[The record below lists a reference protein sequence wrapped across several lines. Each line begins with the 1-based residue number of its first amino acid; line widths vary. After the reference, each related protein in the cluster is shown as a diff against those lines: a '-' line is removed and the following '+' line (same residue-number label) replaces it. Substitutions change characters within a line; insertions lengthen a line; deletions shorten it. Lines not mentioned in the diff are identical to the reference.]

1 MIIFYHNNYKITE
14 VVSDDLGNFPQEKN
28 QNIVAVLLDF
38 AAKFEHEI
46 LIWCA
51 ESDKERLNVSAIPAL
66 LHHQKLLVSFNPFSN
81 NYFDHHL
88 GYIEDSPFIKI
99 NKDVKYGSWQMSSRV
114 GAIHA
119 TVLNACKNDL
129 KAEPNFD
136 YFLNSFAKRAM
147 VNGLLCYSEPSLLLD
162 KKSVDKT
169 PSATLVAFFKFTKQ
183 HYRIRWVFL
192 LFFNMMLFE
201 KKFPLVPFLLSF
213 FYKRRTFNSKKL
225 DQLLM
230 ESSKNQIN
238 EGTIDV
244 LIPTIGRKEYLRNVL
259 INLASQT
266 HLPKNVIIIEQNPDA
281 KSSSDLEYI
290 QNQQWPFVIKH
301 HFTHQSG
308 ACNARNIGL
317 TLIASEFTFLA
328 DDDIVFENN
337 LLENAIATFL
347 STGNEVFLVACHL
360 QSQTIMEQSPKQFTV
375 FGAGHAF
382 VKSACFADLKFDMAY
397 EFGFGEDND
406 FGMQLRNKG
415 YDILYISTS
424 RILHLKAPI
433 GGFRTK
439 PVLRW
444 QNDEIQ
450 PKPSPTVMLFRLK
463 YDTKEQL
470 RNYKTT
476 LLFKNININF
486 LLNPYKYIK
495 VFKQKWNRS
504 IYWATQLKQHKL

>member
-1 MIIFYHNNYKITE
+1 MIVFYHNNYKITE
-14 VVSDDLGNFPQEKN
+14 VVSDDLGNFPLEKN
-28 QNIVAVLLDF
+28 RNIVAVLLDF

-46 LIWCA
+46 LVWCT
-51 ESDKERLNVSAIPAL
+51 ESNRNCLNVSAIPTL
-66 LHHQKLLVSFNPFSN
+66 LHHQKLLISFNLSSK

-99 NKDVKYGSWQMSSRV
+99 NKNVKYASWQMSSRV

-119 TVLNACKNDL
+119 TALSACKNDL
-129 KAEPNFD
+129 KAEYNFD
-136 YFLNSFAKRAM
+136 FFLNSFAKRAM
-147 VNGLLCYSEPSLLLD
+147 VNGLLCYSEPSLLVD
-162 KKSVDKT
+162 KKSDDKA
-169 PSATLVAFFKFTKQ
+169 PCATLSELFKFTKQ
-183 HYRIRWVFL
+183 HYKTRWVFL

-201 KKFPLVPFLLSF
+201 KKFPLVPFLQSF
-213 FYKRRTFNSKKL
+213 FYKKRTFNPKQL
-225 DQLLM
+225 NQLLL

-244 LIPTIGRKEYLRNVL
+244 LIPTIGRKEYLQNVL

-266 HLPKNVIIIEQNPDA
+266 YLPKNVIIIEQNPNSN
-281 KSSSDLEYI
+281 SSSELEFI

-317 TLIASEFTFLA
+317 ALIESEFTFFA
-328 DDDIVFENN
+328 DDDIIFENN
-337 LLENAIATFL
+337 LLESAIATFK

-360 QSQTIMEQSPKQFTV
+360 QSQTIIEQPPKQFTV

-382 VKSACFADLKFDMAY
+382 VKSTCLADMKFDMGY

-444 QNDEIQ
+444 QNDKIQ

-476 LLFKNININF
+476 LLFKNLNIKF
-486 LLNPYKYIK
+486 LRNPFKYIN

-504 IYWATQLKQHKL
+504 VYWASQLKQSEL